1 MTSTVVEKC
10 NEVNRLVHAAVSTHE
25 QSVFAVSLWVRQ
37 EQVRRGDLLLGA
49 HQSQRLRQDKTTTK
63 QQQQQQQQNVIKS
76 QGKARFIVGNENHFI
91 LKEN

>member
-49 HQSQRLRQDKTTTK
+49 HQSQRLRQDKTTTTK
-63 QQQQQQQQNVIKS
+63 QQQQNVIKS